1 MYWSLHL
8 TVFTIDTPTHAQRG
22 WPAVV
27 GGFAAGLTSFIDDP
41 SRRHTLSLFVIAR
54 ALGALITTLHRRG
67 QLPTIPHFVVLMFG
81 LCQSF
86 IIYSVV
92 RYPELLPVGYYR
104 SLLRWSV
111 SLSDEKFR
119 VSIVF
124 CLYISA
130 SLYNSEL

>member
-1 MYWSLHL
+1 M
-8 TVFTIDTPTHAQRG
+8 
-22 WPAVV
+22 V

-41 SRRHTLSLFVIAR
+41 SRRHTLSLFVVAR

-67 QLPTIPHFVVLMFG
+67 QLPTIPHFVVLTFG

-104 SLLRWSV
+104 SLLSWSMYFTDENFKV
-111 SLSDEKFR
+111 SC
-119 VSIVF
+119 V
-124 CLYISA
+124 
-130 SLYNSEL
+130 ELF